1 VLSSRNR
8 FTRIFR
14 TSTIAKIII
23 RREAG
28 GNIFALFMSVFFNG
42 ITADFFPS
50 SVERL
55 PNCSDFQQPETAG
68 LALKKIRTVSWE

>member
-1 VLSSRNR
+1 
-8 FTRIFR
+8 
-14 TSTIAKIII
+14 
-23 RREAG
+23 
-28 GNIFALFMSVFFNG
+28 MSVFFNG